1 MPLVDYLTADH
12 VVFLAA
18 EQREDAIHELAELA
32 TATLS
37 HLDTDQIVAA
47 VESREK
53 EISTCIAPGIAIP
66 HARLDA
72 LPKSMII
79 VGVSREGVSW
89 GEGSPL
95 IHLVVM
101 LLSGSAAGD
110 EHLHILA
117 EIAKVLRQEDVLS
130 QAKVSRTP
138 GEVYDLLRGAQRGDR
153 QLRDEHADTVN
164 RTILASAFD
173 LAGKSDAASVIVF
186 ANDPLDLSALPTTNP
201 NLSVF
206 LASSYLRKHSE
217 YLQYVDGSFE
227 VPFAGQASECLFELA
242 LLLAMS
248 EGLIESGD
256 LVVCAWGRRGVG
268 HLDSVSLV
276 DISQSFGLLLSLRSE
291 LNSGDVRH
299 HVLNRVLD
307 IASGLGREGREG
319 KPVGALFVLGQYE
332 CIAEHCRQ
340 MVINPFKGYEEDQC
354 NILDPSLEETIKE
367 FSVIDGAFI
376 LRGDGIV
383 MSAGTHLSIPTRD
396 LELQPGL
403 GSRHT
408 TAAGITASTGALAV
422 TISESTGTVR
432 LYAQGKAIMVLPQD
446 VR

>member
-1 MPLVDYLTADH
+1 MPLVDYLTADR

-18 EQREDAIHELAELA
+18 EQRKDAINELAEVA
-32 TATLS
+32 TAELPQFET
-37 HLDTDQIVAA
+37 HRVVAA

-66 HARLDA
+66 HARLDGV
-72 LPKSMII
+72 PQSMIM
-79 VGVSREGVSW
+79 VGVSQKGVTW

-95 IHLVVM
+95 VHLVVM
-101 LLSGSAAGD
+101 LLSGAAAGD

-117 EIAKVLRQEDVLS
+117 EIAKVVRQDDVLS
-130 QAKVSRTP
+130 QVKIARTP
-138 GEVYDLLRGAQRGDR
+138 NEVYDVLRGAQRGYR
-153 QLRDEHADTVN
+153 IRRDKRADTVN
-164 RTILASAFD
+164 RTMLNNAFE
-173 LAGKSDAASVIVF
+173 LAGQTKAESVIVF
-186 ANDPLDLSALPTTNP
+186 ANDRLDLSFLQTATPP
-201 NLSVF
+201 LSVF
-206 LASSYLRKHSE
+206 LASSHLRKHSD
-217 YLQYVDGSFE
+217 YMQYVAGSFE
-227 VPFAGQASECLFELA
+227 VPFAGQSSEYQFELA

-256 LVVCAWGRRGVG
+256 LVVCVWGRRGTG

-276 DISQSFGLLLSLRSE
+276 DISQNFGLLLSLRAE
-291 LNSGDVRH
+291 LSVGDVQH
-299 HVLNRVLD
+299 HVLNRVLT

-332 CIAEHCRQ
+332 GVTSHCRQ
-340 MVINPFKGYEEDQC
+340 MVINPFRGYQQDQC

-367 FSVIDGAFI
+367 FSVIDGAFV

-383 MSAGTHLSIPTRD
+383 MSAGTHLSVPTRD
-396 LELQPGL
+396 LALQPGL

-408 TAAGITASTGALAV
+408 AAAGITASTGALAV

-432 LYAQGKAIMVLPQD
+432 LYAQGKAIMVLPRD
-446 VR
+446 GG